1 MFITLVHLSIEIVF
15 DEIVL
20 SIFILLLS
28 SKTFLF
34 DGFLSRFL
42 DDIIVKHLVVVI
54 GTATIYASIIWPLI
68 FEETVPWQP
77 VTQLIWI
84 RYLIKDN
91 LHDWVCH
98 EVIVTT
104 TTDKEIS
111 LQELLKLLNDHFVS
125 NLFFIFWLLILRVRI
140 VCTL

>member
-42 DDIIVKHLVVVI
+42 DDIIVEHLVVVI
-54 GTATIYASIIWPLI
+54 GTAAINASII
-68 FEETVPWQP
+68 
-77 VTQLIWI
+77 
-84 RYLIKDN
+84 
-91 LHDWVCH
+91 
-98 EVIVTT
+98 
-104 TTDKEIS
+104 
-111 LQELLKLLNDHFVS
+111 
-125 NLFFIFWLLILRVRI
+125 
-140 VCTL
+140 

>member
-42 DDIIVKHLVVVI
+42 DDIIVEHLVVVI
-54 GTATIYASIIWPLI
+54 GTAAIYASII
-68 FEETVPWQP
+68 
-77 VTQLIWI
+77 
-84 RYLIKDN
+84 
-91 LHDWVCH
+91 
-98 EVIVTT
+98 
-104 TTDKEIS
+104 
-111 LQELLKLLNDHFVS
+111 
-125 NLFFIFWLLILRVRI
+125 
-140 VCTL
+140 

>member
-54 GTATIYASIIWPLI
+54 GTATIYASII
-68 FEETVPWQP
+68 
-77 VTQLIWI
+77 
-84 RYLIKDN
+84 
-91 LHDWVCH
+91 
-98 EVIVTT
+98 
-104 TTDKEIS
+104 
-111 LQELLKLLNDHFVS
+111 
-125 NLFFIFWLLILRVRI
+125 
-140 VCTL
+140 